1 MAATWPRIE
10 RGEALGPAKRVGHNG
25 TVADAA
31 ANGGD
36 QRMNLRSKVLVAL
49 AGAAIVVAACQTGTP
64 SGSGSTSGGGSA
76 DRSSINIQVVTHGQA
91 SDPFWSIFKNGV
103 DQAGKDMGVKVEYAA
118 PDTFDMPKMAQL
130 IDAAVAKQPAGLVV
144 SIPDATALGPS
155 IQKAVS
161 AKIPVISANSGSDVF
176 ASLGVLTHVGQDES
190 IAGKKAGELM
200 KDAGVT
206 NALCINQEVG
216 NAGLDARC
224 KGFEEGLAG
233 TSKVVQVDLKDP
245 TGAQQAIAA
254 AVQAD
259 SSLNGILALGPT
271 GSAPTLAAIKQLNL
285 GSKIKLATFDLSK
298 DVLNAIKANEMLF
311 AIDQQQYLQ
320 GYLPIVFLTL
330 NKLYGLVP
338 GGGQPVLTGPG
349 IVDASNVDT
358 VLANT
363 GTTR

>member
-1 MAATWPRIE
+1 MKLHRTLATLGAIALIVGACNTAAS
-10 RGEALGPAKRVGHNG
+10 PA
-25 TVADAA
+25 A
-31 ANGGD
+31 
-36 QRMNLRSKVLVAL
+36 
-49 AGAAIVVAACQTGTP
+49 
-64 SGSGSTSGGGSA
+64 SGGGNA
-76 DRSSINIQVVTHGQA
+76 DRSNILISVVTHGQA

-103 DQAGKDMGVKVEYAA
+103 DQAGKDMGVKVEYSA

-130 IDAAVAKQPAGLVV
+130 IDAAVAKKPAGLVV

-155 IQKAVS
+155 IEKAV
-161 AKIPVISANSGSDVF
+161 AAGIPVISANSGSDVF

-190 IAGKKAGELM
+190 IAGKKAGDLM
-200 KDAGVT
+200 KAAGVT

-224 KGFEEGLAG
+224 NGFAEGLGG

-254 AVQAD
+254 AIQSD
-259 SSLNGILALGPT
+259 SSLNGVLALGPT
-271 GSAPTLAAIKQLNL
+271 GSAPTIAALKQLNL

-298 DVLNAIKANEMLF
+298 DVLNAIKAGEMEF
-311 AIDQQQYLQ
+311 AIDQQQFLQ
-320 GYLPIVFLTL
+320 GYLPVVFLTYD
-330 NKLYGLVP
+330 KLYGLVP

-349 IVDASNVDT
+349 IVDKTNVDT